1 MKKAIFILLLIFISG
16 CSSTL
21 QRDTNESNNKEVTN
35 KNSTEIVQPLVTNE
49 VLTPSQDIQYSDKDI
64 EKIFLPPNFIV
75 KKFDIVHKEKKIE
88 FSMDYIFNEKLYA
101 ILNSGITY
109 SFVIVYPEPVQS
121 ILNKKNSEII
131 PGKISSDGRL
141 NYSLSFSEVI
151 DAEIS
156 EKQFKTMQ
164 DNMEYQL
171 HVLNSKDEVFQIF
184 PTFRYMVDYEEG
196 KSDDLFYK

>member
-1 MKKAIFILLLIFISG
+1 MNKIVFILLLVLISG
-16 CSSTL
+16 CSSAL
-21 QRDTNESNNKEVTN
+21 PTNTNKLKEVTDN
-35 KNSTEIVQPLVTNE
+35 NLNEIIQPSVTNE
-49 VLTPSQDIQYSDKDI
+49 IISPPQDIQYSDKDI

-75 KKFDIVHKEKKIE
+75 KKFQIVNEDEKIV
-88 FSMDYIFNEKLYA
+88 FSMDYIFNEKLYT

-131 PGKISSDGRL
+131 PGEISSDGRL
-141 NYSLSFSEVI
+141 NYSLSFSEI
-151 DAEIS
+151 TDFEIS
-156 EKQFKTMQ
+156 ENQFKTLQ

-171 HVLNSKDEVFQIF
+171 YVLNSKDEVFQMF

-196 KSDDLFYK
+196 KSENLYYK

>member
-1 MKKAIFILLLIFISG
+1 MNKIVFILLLVLISG
-16 CSSTL
+16 CSSAL
-21 QRDTNESNNKEVTN
+21 PTNTNKLKEVTDN
-35 KNSTEIVQPLVTNE
+35 NLNEIIQPSETKE
-49 VLTPSQDIQYSDKDI
+49 IISPPQDIQYSDKDI

-75 KKFDIVHKEKKIE
+75 KKFQIVNEDEKIV
-88 FSMDYIFNEKLYA
+88 FSMDYIFNEKLYT

-131 PGKISSDGRL
+131 PGEISSDGRL
-141 NYSLSFSEVI
+141 NYSLSFSEI
-151 DAEIS
+151 TDFEIS
-156 EKQFKTMQ
+156 ENQFKTLQ

-171 HVLNSKDEVFQIF
+171 YVLNSKDEVFQMF

-196 KSDDLFYK
+196 KSENLYYK

>member
-1 MKKAIFILLLIFISG
+1 MNKVVFILLLILMSG
-16 CSSTL
+16 CSSAP
-21 QRDTNESNNKEVTN
+21 NNTIELKEVTDN
-35 KNSTEIVQPLVTNE
+35 NQKEIIQPSVTNE
-49 VLTPSQDIQYSDKDI
+49 IIAPPQDIQYSDKDI

-75 KKFDIVHKEKKIE
+75 KKFEIVNRDEKVV
-88 FSMDYIFNEKLYA
+88 FSMDYIFNEKLYG

-131 PGKISSDGRL
+131 PGEISSDGRL
-141 NYSLSFSEVI
+141 NYSLSFSEI
-151 DAEIS
+151 TDFEIS
-156 EKQFKTMQ
+156 EDQFKTLQ

-171 HVLNSKDEVFQIF
+171 YVLNSKDEVFQMF

-196 KSDDLFYK
+196 KSDNFFYK